1 MSTSRPSSPLK
12 SPRFR
17 PYTPTSQAPANLDLT
32 AQPQPS
38 LTQTSSDTSATLNNN
53 TTIDLSTSSSP
64 SPAPEPP
71 TFLAQLEQRWH
82 ETYEKLNQA
91 EQECNIISRISP
103 DITLDRF
110 HVEKARNRYAYFQ
123 KQESSL
129 REDIRRLTPR
139 PMDPHFSYF
148 FSLVSFFLSVAHF
161 FVFPLFPIFFLFLF
175 LLFFL
180 IWYAVFFRWGVS
192 GFPSSP

>member
-17 PYTPTSQAPANLDLT
+17 PYTPTTQAPANLDLT

-91 EQECNIISRISP
+91 EQACNIISRISP

-139 PMDPHFSYF
+139 PMDPHLQAYREMLREYWSQ
-148 FSLVSFFLSVAHF
+148 SPRPATSQDTSAHRTSTPRHR
-161 FVFPLFPIFFLFLF
+161 PLRPMKLYQGCRGHLR
-175 LLFFL
+175 
-180 IWYAVFFRWGVS
+180 AE
-192 GFPSSP
+192 